1 VYTIVIC
8 KDYIVYERRT
18 EVPRE
23 QFSPAFAHRR
33 NKNVSNT
40 FCSS

>member
-1 VYTIVIC
+1 MIC